1 MKKFAILLF
10 ALTLALASC
19 TNRIPGRKL
28 TNIMQNALGQD
39 IRTLDL
45 TLREAG
51 FIPATPADYKLPY
64 EFGDTLMIIIPEG
77 GAPDKVGG
85 ILLTI
90 NVSDPE
96 KAMKLYH
103 EFRNRCKEASKDR
116 LPFYGTKIIYNQPY
130 STFSSTDPITIDT
143 IKPNDI
149 VEQNINFNERWTDDA
164 FPENRNS
171 ITLMRDQQL
180 GTWRVNMGFR
190 NSFSLDF

>member
-1 MKKFAILLF
+1 MKKFAILFL
-10 ALTLALASC
+10 ALTLALGSC

-28 TNIMQNALGQD
+28 TNIMQNALDQE
-39 IRTLDL
+39 IKNVDL

-51 FIPATPADYKLPY
+51 FAPMTAADYKLPY
-64 EFGDTLMIIIPEG
+64 EHGDTLMTIIPEG
-77 GAPDKVGG
+77 GDRTRVGG
-85 ILLTI
+85 ILLSI

-103 EFRNRCKEASKDR
+103 EFRDRCEEASKDR

-130 STFSSTDPITIDT
+130 STYTSTDPVTIDT
-143 IKPNDI
+143 IKPTDI